1 MCSIA
6 SCTRPC
12 DANEGRGIDPPPE
25 RPDPRRVTNPNL
37 PEENLAP
44 SALSNEAQAMQSDR
58 MRAGRLA
65 LLIGILIFLAKF
77 AAYTLTGSTAVFA
90 DAMESTINIVSAGM
104 LILALSIAAR
114 PPDLSHPYGHGKVEF
129 LSAGIEGA
137 AIGFAALLI
146 LVQGIRELIEGPE
159 LHRLDIGL
167 ALLAVSAIANA
178 ALGLHLTRVG
188 RRTSS
193 DALVAD
199 GRHVLADVWTSVGVI
214 GGLAVVWLT
223 GWMWADPLIAIAVA
237 VNVAWEGYRLLHDS
251 MAGLMDEA
259 DESLIKSTTTLL
271 EGARRAPWIDLHGLR
286 SWRSGARRHIDLHLT
301 VPCYF
306 DVNQVHAIH
315 DEVEA
320 ALFDEDHH
328 GGDVVVHFD
337 PCDESECHHCTMTDC
352 PIRYRAFVGSEA
364 FTPERAVRPDSAL
377 GSDSSG

>member
-1 MCSIA
+1 M
-6 SCTRPC
+6 
-12 DANEGRGIDPPPE
+12 
-25 RPDPRRVTNPNL
+25 
-37 PEENLAP
+37 
-44 SALSNEAQAMQSDR
+44 QADR

-65 LLIGILIFLAKF
+65 LYVGILIFMAKF

-104 LILALSIAAR
+104 LVLALSIAAR

-129 LSAGIEGA
+129 LSAGFEGA
-137 AIGFAALLI
+137 AIAFAALVI
-146 LVQGIRELIEGPE
+146 FVQGIRELIEGPE

-178 ALGLHLTRVG
+178 GLGLHLSRVG
-188 RRTSS
+188 RRTGSA
-193 DALVAD
+193 ALVAD

-214 GGLAVVWLT
+214 GGLIVVSLT

-237 VNVAWEGYRLLHDS
+237 INVAWEGYRLLHDS
-251 MAGLMDEA
+251 LAGLMDEA
-259 DESLIKSTTTLL
+259 DESLIDSTTSLL

-301 VPCYF
+301 VPRFF
-306 DVNQVHAIH
+306 DVDQVHAIH

-320 ALFDEDHH
+320 ALFEGDQH

-337 PCDESECHHCTMTDC
+337 PCDESECHHCTMADC
-352 PIRYRAFVGSEA
+352 SIRSHALVQPEP
-364 FTPERAVRPDSAL
+364 FTPGRAVRTDEVLHADPNVGVPPISPA
-377 GSDSSG
+377 SNSS